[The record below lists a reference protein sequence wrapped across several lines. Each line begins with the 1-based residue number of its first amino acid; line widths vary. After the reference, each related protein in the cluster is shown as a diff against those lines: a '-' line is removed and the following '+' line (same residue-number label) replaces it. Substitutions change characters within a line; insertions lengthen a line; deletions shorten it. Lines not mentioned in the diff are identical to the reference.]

1 MQELQ
6 ASDRKASGV
15 SLTEAT
21 ILCGALAVRSRFR
34 ALLFPL
40 LVITIISSLWAV
52 GRAQEMEDE
61 IRSGVGPSPRWT
73 ALVDYAY
80 PSAE

>member
-1 MQELQ
+1 
-6 ASDRKASGV
+6 V
-15 SLTEAT
+15 T
-21 ILCGALAVRSRFR
+21 VFNRFR
-34 ALLFPL
+34 QILFPL
-40 LVITIISSLWAV
+40 LVIVIIGSLWAV

-61 IRSGVGPSPRWT
+61 IRKGVGPTPRWT